1 MDQLQTL
8 RDYYME
14 SDITVSGHTKRYVPK
29 LMEKY
34 CDLKKVDKIYAA
46 QENVNEITSIMSENL
61 RKASVNAES
70 LNVRGFS

>member
-1 MDQLQTL
+1 
-8 RDYYME
+8 ME

-34 CDLKKVDKIYAA
+34 SDLKNVDKIYAA
-46 QENVNEITSIMSENL
+46 QESVQEITTIMGENL

-70 LNVRGFS
+70 LHVRNFI